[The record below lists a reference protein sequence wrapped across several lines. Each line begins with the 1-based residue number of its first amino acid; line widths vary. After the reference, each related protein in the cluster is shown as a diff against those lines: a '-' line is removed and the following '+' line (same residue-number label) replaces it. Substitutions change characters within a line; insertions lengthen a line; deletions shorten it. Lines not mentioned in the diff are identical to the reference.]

1 MRHWLP
7 IAVVL
12 APVLW
17 MIGCS
22 ESLTPTPRQNPGTAV
37 QPNPS
42 SPPAAPHQRP
52 RQARRA
58 VRPAF
63 SRRPRRASRAGNAS
77 STGGAC
83 DARTAAAGRC
93 RAVVDPALGRAW
105 RCPRPAQGTLMSF
118 SVDYEFVQGEPSPEG
133 YVWVIERAHGN
144 PARQSVKLSKQGN
157 LPILIQ
163 GWRPRG
169 RPFPDASRRPQGQPA
184 FRVDRTACNRG
195 MIYGLDDSR

>member
-37 QPNPS
+37 VQPNPS
-42 SPPAAPHQRP
+42 SPPAAPQSAP
-52 RQARRA
+52 
-58 VRPAF
+58 PAG
-63 SRRPRRASRAGNAS
+63 A
-77 STGGAC
+77 TGGA
-83 DARTAAAGRC
+83 AS
-93 RAVVDPALGRAW
+93 VQPAT
-105 RCPRPAQGTLMSF
+105 PAQPAVPATPAAPAAPATPEPPPPAAVGQSSIQLSAGVALPQTGPEGTLMSF

-163 GWRPRG
+163 GWRPEDG
-169 RPFPDASRRPQGQPA
+169 PFQTHLE
-184 FRVDRTACNRG
+184 DRKGNRLSESIELHVTG
-195 MIYGLDDSR
+195 E